1 MCQNLKTYV
10 QSDCF
15 SSLNLLFYGVVVVSL
30 SSLLKGAVSWEID
43 GRYHDFWPKFT
54 KFKL

>member
-15 SSLNLLFYGVVVVSL
+15 SSLILLFYGVVVVSL
-30 SSLLKGAVSWEID
+30 SLHERSMGDIIIFGQNSLNLNFEHCVN
-43 GRYHDFWPKFT
+43 
-54 KFKL
+54 